1 MSILEKLGK
10 LKAAAIEIREK
21 IVQFKG
27 DHKMANSAI
36 SQIID
41 ELPFPFKPFGKII
54 WDGLE
59 KKEDGGEDIAKI
71 LERMA
76 QSSEQEFAHIDSR
89 LTLLMASV
97 EESKEI
103 GVEILDSNE
112 SVLEILGS
120 KIDRLSLTAGQIDRK
135 VEVVLNLLKAQKGK
149 TEKSD
154 YDIFLDYR
162 VVFDRPAFKLKYT
175 IDSDH
180 PNYTRALQD
189 IINAINTGIIVTR
202 SGIEITRTSP
212 KTFIRNDNWRNTMEQ
227 VETTLSQII
236 KMEFQWPNSNAPNA
250 TELWKKFYQDIDSMR
265 DSIIISLNKI
275 WDVLGIPAL
284 PIPSKTKSFGEY
296 IVGDWS
302 G

>member
-21 IVQFKG
+21 IEQFKG
-27 DHKMANSAI
+27 DHKMASSAI
-36 SQIID
+36 TQVID

-59 KKEDGGEDIAKI
+59 KKENGGEDIAKI

-76 QSSEQEFAHIDSR
+76 QSSQQEFAQIDSR
-89 LTLLMASV
+89 LSLLMRSV

-103 GVEILDSNE
+103 GVEILNSSQ
-112 SVLEILGS
+112 SVLKILGF
-120 KIDRLSLTAGQIDRK
+120 KIEQLELTTGRIDRN
-135 VEVVLNLLKAQKGK
+135 VEHVLNLLKAQKGK

-162 VVFDRPAFKLKYT
+162 VVFDRPAFKSKYT

-212 KTFIRNDNWRNTMEQ
+212 KTFIINDKWRITMEQ
-227 VETTLSQII
+227 IEATLSQII
-236 KMEFQWPNSNAPNA
+236 KMEFQWPNSNAPNS
-250 TELWKKFYQDIDSMR
+250 TELWQKFYQDIDSKR

-275 WDVLGIPAL
+275 WEELGIPTL
-284 PIPSKTKSFGEY
+284 PIPSKTESLGEY
-296 IVGDWS
+296 IVP
-302 G
+302 